1 MKLTLTITL
10 SLISTLLLGQSF
22 SEKITKEFTFE
33 QKSTS
38 NTLIV
43 ANINGDI
50 HVTGYNGDKILVEVT
65 KIINAKTEARLEK
78 GKQITLGVI
87 DRADS
92 IILYVDGLCQSFG
105 KRSKDRNHDVGN
117 WGYNWEENCKSCH
130 EEFDYA
136 MDFIIKVPFSCHLE
150 VSTVNDGNIV
160 AENTK
165 GIVVANNINGSIKLQ
180 QLEREAKAS
189 TINGDVDVEYAAN
202 PKSDCRFYS
211 LNGDINAWFQK
222 GLAAK
227 LSFESFNGSFYTNI
241 DKIQQLPAKLE
252 QNTNGNGMKFKVNG
266 NFYQVGAGGMLLD
279 FETFNGNVYLKEK
292 TN

>member
-1 MKLTLTITL
+1 MKITLTIAF
-10 SLISTLLLGQSF
+10 SLISAWLMAQSF

-33 QKSTS
+33 QKSNS
-38 NTLIV
+38 NALIV

-50 HVTGYNGDKILVEVT
+50 HVTGYSGDKIVVEVT
-65 KIINAKTEARLEK
+65 RIINAKTEARLEK
-78 GKQITLGVI
+78 GKKVTLGVI

-92 IILYVDGLCQSFG
+92 IILYVDGLCQGFG
-105 KRSKDRNHDVGN
+105 KRGKERKHEAGS
-117 WGYNWEENCKSCH
+117 WGYNWEGNCNSCH

-136 MDFIIKVPFSCHLE
+136 MDFTIKVPFSCHLE

-160 AENTK
+160 VENTK
-165 GIVVANNINGSIKLQ
+165 GIVVANNVNGSIKLQ

-189 TINGDVDVEYAAN
+189 TINGDVDIEYAAN

-241 DKIQQLPAKLE
+241 DKIEQLPAKLE
-252 QNTNGNGMKFKVNG
+252 QNSNGNGMKFKVNG
-266 NFYQVGAGGMLLD
+266 SFYQVGAGGMLLD

-292 TN
+292 AN